1 MGTNKEIYDA
11 WTEFINDPKYK
22 EYFRK
27 KSNIN
32 TPKRVDVLITNKE
45 TKYTCECGSKI
56 KNTTNSITNHKK
68 TKKHKEYLD
77 KKDDLICEEGCDCVN
92 CEDEIKEKEENMEK
106 CVHIWK
112 VMKDDEKYN
121 YKECELCG
129 RKSKESRLGKDE
141 GYKEPNPDK
150 KKEIND
156 WITKQVYNNGKAFVL
171 DAKGLKTSNGLL
183 DSGKFSSEDIV
194 IPEYDIKTY
203 NMNRGD
209 KRLGKSVRHGD
220 YLDEMKKCDI
230 EDISLIY
237 ADFTGSYKKFIEP
250 LLEYMKEKKGDI
262 SVGTVI
268 GLTWSNNGI
277 GTKSVRSK
285 ILRKLGKYESDIGME
300 EIDGSPTESGYG
312 DGGCMNVI
320 FYIKT

>member
-1 MGTNKEIYDA
+1 
-11 WTEFINDPKYK
+11 
-22 EYFRK
+22 
-27 KSNIN
+27 
-32 TPKRVDVLITNKE
+32 
-45 TKYTCECGSKI
+45 
-56 KNTTNSITNHKK
+56 
-68 TKKHKEYLD
+68 
-77 KKDDLICEEGCDCVN
+77 
-92 CEDEIKEKEENMEK
+92 
-106 CVHIWK
+106 
-112 VMKDDEKYN
+112 
-121 YKECELCG
+121 
-129 RKSKESRLGKDE
+129 
-141 GYKEPNPDK
+141 
-150 KKEIND
+150 
-156 WITKQVYNNGKAFVL
+156 
-171 DAKGLKTSNGLL
+171 L